1 MKIVLITLISG
12 IPYFLSFLLTALAI
26 VFFGVFIYGK
36 ITPYDELELIRKR
49 NISASISLSSTII
62 GISLPIAFCLATSV
76 NIYDLIIWGLA
87 SLVLQ
92 ILMFF
97 VMDKVLKDIPQ
108 KIQEDNIAAI
118 LLYSMSK
125 ISSAIIL
132 SATIVG

>member
-1 MKIVLITLISG
+1 MKLILITLISG

-26 VFFGVFIYGK
+26 VFLGVWVYSR
-36 ITPYDELELIRKR
+36 ITPYDELELIKKR
-49 NISASISLSSTII
+49 NISASISLSATII
-62 GISLPIAFCLATSV
+62 GITLPIAFCLASSV
-76 NIYDLIIWGLA
+76 NIYDLIIWGFV
-87 SLVLQ
+87 SLIVQ

-97 VMDKVLKDIPQ
+97 LMDKILKDISQ
-108 KIQEDNIAAI
+108 KVQEDNIAAT